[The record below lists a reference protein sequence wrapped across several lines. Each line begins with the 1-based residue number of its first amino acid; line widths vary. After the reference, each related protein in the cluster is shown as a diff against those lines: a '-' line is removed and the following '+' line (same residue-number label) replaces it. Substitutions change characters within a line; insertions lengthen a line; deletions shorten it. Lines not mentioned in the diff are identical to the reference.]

1 MKINNLI
8 IGGAGYT
15 GSLLVKKL
23 LEMNQLVTVI
33 DNFIYN
39 KDSLETLKNNENL
52 KIINADILN
61 YTNLKNIINDF
72 HFIYPLSGLVGDPVC
87 KLDKNKTLINN
98 IDSLKRVLEHI
109 KFKKNKVIYPSS
121 CSVYGLVE
129 KPVSETGLL
138 NPQSLYAET
147 KIECE
152 NILKNLDKKNIII
165 LRLPT
170 IYGTSLRPRFDLVV
184 NKMTLDLIKTN
195 KVSVF
200 NSQSMRPLLSTE
212 DLANIYRICQTI
224 SNKNKTYNIGSD
236 NNNLSMEQIARRI
249 VKCLNDKVK
258 KTSIEFHDE
267 VDDPRSY
274 SIILKRFNRDFS
286 YKSFYSVE
294 SQVLKMF
301 EFINKNKIG
310 RFYTSKKYNNF
321 HLKW

>member
-8 IGGAGYT
+8 VGGAGYT

-39 KDSLETLKNNENL
+39 KDSLKTLKNNKNL

-61 YTNLKNIINDF
+61 YKNLKNIINDF

-87 KLDKNKTLINN
+87 GLDKNKTLINN
-98 IDSLKRVLEHI
+98 IDSLRRILEHI
-109 KFKKNKVIYPSS
+109 KFKNNKVIYPSS

-129 KPVSETGLL
+129 NPVSETGLL

-152 NILKNLDKKNIII
+152 NILKNFDKKNIII

-170 IYGTSLRPRFDLVV
+170 IYGTSLRQRFDLVV

-195 KVSVF
+195 KVYVF
-200 NSQSMRPLLSTE
+200 NPRSMRPLLSAE

-236 NNNLSMEQIARRI
+236 NNNLNMEQIARKI
-249 VKCLNDKVK
+249 IKCLNHKVE

-267 VDDPRSY
+267 FNDPRSY
-274 SIILKRFNRDFS
+274 SITLQRFNRDFA

-294 SQVLKMF
+294 SQVLKIY
-301 EFINKNKIG
+301 EFINKNKTG
-310 RFYTSKKYNNF
+310 NFYTSKKYNNF
-321 HLKW
+321 RLKW